1 MENNNLEK
9 NNSSSEQT
17 VINESDVIDDATEN
31 DIEVA
36 ESEITSFLP
45 EPPYKRVKVKDFDS
59 FMKKTKL
66 YIKHLWGKMD
76 MFCKITTILAIITL
90 LLFIAA
96 VVLVK
101 TAPII
106 FSVFQIVCLVV
117 AFLMYKGIIPRIPSW
132 IKFIVLGLVGLLMIV
147 NIASYS
153 WTDKD
158 YSEATVYVNTPYSS
172 EDCLGKNYSTVKS
185 DLETAGFVNISEE
198 IIEDVELTETDKNGM
213 IESISIN
220 GISDFSA
227 NEKFNSLAKIIIT
240 YHSYKHINAPVS
252 SADAKTMEPTALLKA
267 FSDAGFVNI
276 STAEEF
282 DLDPDTS
289 SLDYENQVI
298 INEDEIFDVNTKIP
312 VNADI
317 KIITHRAYE
326 KYTLKLSIDFAANLI
341 FSTYD
346 VEMSIGDETK
356 SLPHGEDA
364 EFELRLK
371 PGKYTLTFTSE
382 ESYSVDGSV
391 DLEIA
396 GDTEA
401 SYKINCYSDRVE
413 ITQLMFVN
421 KSAMKDNEA
430 MVPMSASSCIFEDY
444 KDIQTIFKDA
454 GFSNISTQIVYDIVF
469 GFTDEG
475 EVDDISINGKTDFK
489 KGDVFPKNAKIV
501 ITYHMFADDDPNKP
515 EETTTKKPE
524 STTAKKE
531 TTVKQE
537 KETVYYSSNTE
548 DTVKN
553 GNSGIYAYKNRAGAY
568 DIYWVIDFDNG
579 YVYNFFE
586 GNGDDTCDRL
596 KIESG
601 DLNSAVKIT
610 WHDGGDEWSYLL
622 HFKYVDNPN
631 HLIVNDNDGF
641 DLDYYPTDINTALA
655 VKLSKT
661 IRDY

>member
-1 MENNNLEK
+1 M
-9 NNSSSEQT
+9 S
-17 VINESDVIDDATEN
+17 IDDMKNKEMTIVNAENVDENIVTESP
-31 DIEVA
+31 ITE
-36 ESEITSFLP
+36 EMTSEPELNSFIP
-45 EPPYKRVKVKDFDS
+45 DPPYKRVKVKDFDS

-66 YIKHLWGKMD
+66 YIKYLWGKMD
-76 MFCKITTILAIITL
+76 IFCKITIILAIITL
-90 LLFIAA
+90 LLFVAS
-96 VVLVK
+96 VVLLK

-106 FSVFQIVCLVV
+106 FSVFQIIFLVV
-117 AFLMYKGIIPRIPSW
+117 AFLIYKGIITRIPSW
-132 IKFIVLGLVGLLMIV
+132 VKFIVLGLAGLLIIV
-147 NIASYS
+147 NVASYS
-153 WTDKD
+153 WTDNE
-158 YSEATVYVNTPYSS
+158 YAETTVHVNTPYSS
-172 EDCLGKNYSTVKS
+172 EECLGKNYNTVKS
-185 DLETAGFVNISEE
+185 DLEAAGFVNISEE

-213 IESISIN
+213 IESVSIN

-252 SADAKTMEPTALLKA
+252 SADAKTMEPTDLLKA
-267 FSDAGFVNI
+267 FSDAGFINI

-282 DLDPDTS
+282 DLDPDSS
-289 SLDYENQVI
+289 SLGYENQVI
-298 INEDEIFDVNTKIP
+298 INEEEIFDTNTRIP

-346 VEMSIGDETK
+346 VEMSLGEKTET
-356 SLPHGEDA
+356 LTHGQDA
-364 EFELRLK
+364 EFEWRLQ
-371 PGKYTLTFTSE
+371 PGKYTLSFENVDS
-382 ESYSVDGSV
+382 SSVNGSV

-413 ITQLMFVN
+413 VSQQMFVN
-421 KSAMKDNEA
+421 KSAIKDNEA
-430 MVPMSASSCIFEDY
+430 MVPMSASFCIFEDY
-444 KDIQTIFKDA
+444 KDIQTVFKDA
-454 GFSNISTQIVYDIVF
+454 GFSNISTQIVYDIIF

-489 KGDVFPKNAKIV
+489 KGDVFPKDAKIV

-515 EETTTKKPE
+515 EETTTKKTE
-524 STTAKKE
+524 STTKKE
-531 TTVKQE
+531 TTTKQE

-548 DTVKN
+548 DTVRN
-553 GNSGIYAYKNRAGAY
+553 GNSGIYAYKNRGGTY

-586 GNGDDTCDRL
+586 GNGDNTCDRL

-610 WHDGGDEWSYLL
+610 WHDNGDVWSYLL
-622 HFKYVDNPN
+622 HFKYIDNPN

-641 DLDYYPTDINTALA
+641 DLDFYPTDINTALA
-655 VKLSKT
+655 VKNSKIIT
-661 IRDY
+661 ER